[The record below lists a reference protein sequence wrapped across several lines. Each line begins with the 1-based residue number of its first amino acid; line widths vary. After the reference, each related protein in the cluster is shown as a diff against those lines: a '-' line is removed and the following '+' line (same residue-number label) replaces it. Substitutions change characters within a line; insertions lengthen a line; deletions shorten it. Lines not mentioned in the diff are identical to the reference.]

1 MTFDPGTP
9 NIGVEIDGAV
19 AVVTIARPEKL
30 NCVTPEMSVALE
42 RARPGR
48 GVRARAAGLAF
59 ATNDAAEGRAAFTE
73 KRPGVFRR
81 S

>member
-19 AVVTIARPEKL
+19 AVVTVARPEKL
-30 NCVTPEMSVALE
+30 NSVAPEMSVTLEPVAEAVAYERELQGIAL
-42 RARPGR
+42 
-48 GVRARAAGLAF
+48 
-59 ATNDAAEGRAAFTE
+59 ATDDAAEGRAVTE